1 MSAALPTHP
10 TCRTVLTLATAV
22 GLMMG
27 AVFGQVQEFFSSDAA
42 AALRNTVSHKLPDS
56 DRLA

>member
-1 MSAALPTHP
+1 MSGVLPIHP

-27 AVFGQVQEFFSSDAA
+27 AVFGQVQNSSRVTLENVA
-42 AALRNTVSHKLPDS
+42 
-56 DRLA
+56 